1 MKKLTQKQRLFAY
14 NIFKGEHQ
22 NQAYKLV
29 YSCKKD
35 STARA
40 NSSKLLTNTN
50 ILEYIKYLNENLEES
65 TGITKGR
72 IALELKKIAFSSIAH
87 LNETWI
93 TRKKYEDLTDDQK
106 ACIEIIDSK
115 IATREMEDG
124 EGYENIIHVK
134 IKLFP
139 KTPAIAEL
147 NKMFGYHA
155 AEKSIIEIEKQIDFE
170 NWTDEEIHQ
179 FMQIEKAVSKR
190 KKNG

>member
-1 MKKLTQKQRLFAY
+1 MALNQKQRLFAY
-14 NIFKGEHQ
+14 HIFEGKHQ
-22 NQAYKLV
+22 NEAYKLV
-29 YSCKKD
+29 YKSKSD
-35 STARA
+35 SADRA
-40 NSSKLLTNTN
+40 NASRLIANDN
-50 ILEYIKYLNENLEES
+50 IKQYLQHLNENLEES

-93 TRKKYEDLTDDQK
+93 KRKEFEDLTDDQK

-124 EGYENIIHVK
+124 DGYENIIHVK

-139 KTPAIAEL
+139 KTPAITEL